1 MNSFQL
7 ANESSSLL
15 SLSPKFILPEDKRPQ
30 LSDVTSLDSI
40 PIIDLSDHGYNDDN
54 PSSSL
59 MVQKISQACEEYEF
73 FQIVNHGIPEQFC
86 TKMMTAITDLFNLP
100 PEQIGQ
106 LYTTDPPKNTKLYNN
121 YLHVEGGEKDII
133 HLLAQE
139 IGTQYGEAFSEYP
152 REIGLGIEEDCLL
165 KTLRHQP
172 RLRAQSNFYPPSPDP
187 EPELTLGL
195 PVHTDFNALTIVLQS
210 DVSDLL
216 VIKDG
221 KWVAVP
227 VNPNAFVINLGDQ
240 IQVST
245 VCFSYSLSTFF
256 YKTYASRD

>member
-121 YLHVEGGEKDII
+121 YLHVEG
-133 HLLAQE
+133 
-139 IGTQYGEAFSEYP
+139 
-152 REIGLGIEEDCLL
+152 LGIEEDCLL

>member
-86 TKMMTAITDLFNLP
+86 TKMMTAITDLFNHP

-106 LYTTDPPKNTKLYNN
+106 LYTTDPTKNTKLYNN
-121 YLHVEGGEKDII
+121 YLHVEGGEKVKMWSECFSHYWYPIKDII

-139 IGTQYGEAFSEYP
+139 IGTQYG
-152 REIGLGIEEDCLL
+152 
-165 KTLRHQP
+165 
-172 RLRAQSNFYPPSPDP
+172 
-187 EPELTLGL
+187 
-195 PVHTDFNALTIVLQS
+195 
-210 DVSDLL
+210 
-216 VIKDG
+216 
-221 KWVAVP
+221 
-227 VNPNAFVINLGDQ
+227 
-240 IQVST
+240 
-245 VCFSYSLSTFF
+245 
-256 YKTYASRD
+256 

>member
-1 MNSFQL
+1 MISY
-7 ANESSSLL
+7 SSL
-15 SLSPKFILPEDKRPQ
+15 
-30 LSDVTSLDSI
+30 SI
-40 PIIDLSDHGYNDDN
+40 FVS
-54 PSSSL
+54 
-59 MVQKISQACEEYEF
+59 YETHAIF
-73 FQIVNHGIPEQFC
+73 LVLFTGRLLVNIQGRLVRWWKGFWVC
-86 TKMMTAITDLFNLP
+86 
-100 PEQIGQ
+100 
-106 LYTTDPPKNTKLYNN
+106 Y
-121 YLHVEGGEKDII
+121 
-133 HLLAQE
+133 
-139 IGTQYGEAFSEYP
+139 QY
-152 REIGLGIEEDCLL
+152 IGLGIEEDCLL

>member
-86 TKMMTAITDLFNLP
+86 TKMMTAITDLFNHP

-106 LYTTDPPKNTKLYNN
+106 LYTTDPTKNTKLYNN
-121 YLHVEGGEKDII
+121 YLHVE
-133 HLLAQE
+133 
-139 IGTQYGEAFSEYP
+139 
-152 REIGLGIEEDCLL
+152 GLGIEEDCLL

-195 PVHTDFNALTIVLQS
+195 PVHTDFNALTVVLQS
-210 DVSDLL
+210 EVSDLL

-245 VCFSYSLSTFF
+245 VCFSYSFSPFF

>member
-1 MNSFQL
+1 MKTFQL

-15 SLSPKFILPEDKRPQ
+15 SLSPKFILPEDERPQ
-30 LSDVTSLDSI
+30 LSEVTSLDSI

-121 YLHVEGGEKDII
+121 YLHVEGGEKVKMWSECFSHYWYPIKDII

-139 IGTQYGEAFSEYP
+139 IGTQYG
-152 REIGLGIEEDCLL
+152 
-165 KTLRHQP
+165 
-172 RLRAQSNFYPPSPDP
+172 
-187 EPELTLGL
+187 
-195 PVHTDFNALTIVLQS
+195 
-210 DVSDLL
+210 
-216 VIKDG
+216 
-221 KWVAVP
+221 
-227 VNPNAFVINLGDQ
+227 
-240 IQVST
+240 
-245 VCFSYSLSTFF
+245 
-256 YKTYASRD
+256 